1 MGEKMK
7 KRLLVILFALV
18 LGGSIAY
25 FMFSRKYLE
34 GDDMVPVKA
43 FQIGVY
49 THYDNAIRVAER
61 NNGIVVNDQDVY
73 RVYVAIL
80 SSNEAVEIMRTY
92 YDNIGLKYYLKDITV
107 TKEFLESIKST
118 EELLIIS
125 NSDTYNVINLS
136 VLNKYEDIL

>member
-1 MGEKMK
+1 
-7 KRLLVILFALV
+7 
-18 LGGSIAY
+18 
-25 FMFSRKYLE
+25 
-34 GDDMVPVKA
+34 MVPVKA